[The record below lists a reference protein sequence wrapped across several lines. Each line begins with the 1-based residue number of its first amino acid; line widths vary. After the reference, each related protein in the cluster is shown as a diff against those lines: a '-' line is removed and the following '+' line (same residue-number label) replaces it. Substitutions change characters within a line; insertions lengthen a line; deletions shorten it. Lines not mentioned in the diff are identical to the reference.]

1 MPALLIDFRHA
12 PGAWA
17 FKMTAPRLLVDGVEH
32 PVSGWGPRN
41 VNLGPGTHRVEVF
54 VPYVL
59 PRKAGRVTRDVVLPD
74 EGLQLEYMAPTITFA
89 KGKLGPRGEQVST
102 GYRPLQ
108 IFNVIFLVFAVIY
121 LAARYAS

>member
-1 MPALLIDFRHA
+1 M
-12 PGAWA
+12 
-17 FKMTAPRLLVDGVEH
+17 
-32 PVSGWGPRN
+32 
-41 VNLGPGTHRVEVF
+41 GPGTHRVEVF